1 MKRKKRKQLKE
12 DEFVTI
18 FNRAVHY
25 LKEHSHQIYI
35 LIILAVA
42 AALVFTGGK
51 FISSQSQKKEG
62 QLLAQILNL
71 QSGLKT
77 QPENVANLEEIAGG
91 GKFSRLAYIV
101 LATHFAENGDVAKAQ
116 AYLEEFPKKRKD
128 IFYYQAQDLLAQIY
142 FQQKEFDKVIQ
153 VYSAIEDEDPDVY
166 SLDVVLFHMAEAYEE
181 KGETEE
187 ALALYRKIQE
197 EYSNT
202 YFGFDAS
209 QKVRKLEAKK

>member
-12 DEFVTI
+12 DEFVTV

-25 LKEHSHQIYI
+25 IKKHTHQIYV

-42 AALVFTGGK
+42 AALIFLGGK
-51 FISSQSQKKEG
+51 FVSSRSQNKEG
-62 QLLAQILNL
+62 QVLAQIIDL

-91 GKFSRLAYIV
+91 GKFSRLAYII
-101 LATHFAENGDVAKAQ
+101 LATHFAESGDVVKAR

-128 IFYYQAQDLLAQIY
+128 MLYYQAQDLLAQIY
-142 FQQKEFDKVIQ
+142 FQQKEFDRAIQ
-153 VYSAIEDEDPDVY
+153 IYREVEEENPGVYA
-166 SLDVVLFHMAEAYEE
+166 LDVILFHMAEAYEE

>member
-12 DEFVTI
+12 DEFVTV

-25 LKEHSHQIYI
+25 FREHSHQIYV
-35 LIILAVA
+35 LIILVVA
-42 AALVFTGGK
+42 AALIFMGGK
-51 FISSQSQKKEG
+51 FISSQSEKKEG
-62 QLLAQILNL
+62 QVLAQILDL

-77 QPENVANLEEIAGG
+77 QPENVARLEEIAGG

-101 LATHFAENGDVAKAQ
+101 LAAHFMESGDLDKAQ
-116 AYLEEFPKKRKD
+116 AYLKEFPKKRKD
-128 IFYYQAQDLLAQIY
+128 MFFYQAQDLLAQIY
-142 FQQKEFDKVIQ
+142 FQKKEFDQAIQ
-153 VYSAIEDEDPDVY
+153 IYQAIEEEDPEVY
-166 SLDVVLFHMAEAYEE
+166 TLDAVLFHMAEAYEE

-197 EYSNT
+197 EYSST

-209 QKVRKLEAKK
+209 QKVKKLESKK